1 MYYDPDTNRPY
12 DATLTKVDVRW
23 GLYGLNL
30 TYKLQVAIQKILKN
44 TLYLCFL
51 KNPFLEA
58 TAYRTSFN
66 GKETLY

>member
-30 TYKLQVAIQKILKN
+30 TYKLQVAIQKI
-44 TLYLCFL
+44 
-51 KNPFLEA
+51 
-58 TAYRTSFN
+58 
-66 GKETLY
+66 

>member
-44 TLYLCFL
+44 TLYLCIL

-58 TAYRTSFN
+58 AAYRTSFN

>member
-30 TYKLQVAIQKILKN
+30 TYKLQVAIQKILKYAI
-44 TLYLCFL
+44 LMH
-51 KNPFLEA
+51 LEKPISRS
-58 TAYRTSFN
+58 Y
-66 GKETLY
+66 GL